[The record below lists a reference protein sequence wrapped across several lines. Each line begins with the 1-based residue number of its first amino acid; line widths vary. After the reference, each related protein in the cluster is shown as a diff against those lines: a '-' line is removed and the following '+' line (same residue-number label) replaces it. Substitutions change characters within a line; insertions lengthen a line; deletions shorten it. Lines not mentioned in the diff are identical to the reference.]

1 MKLFAH
7 RGFSGKFPEN
17 TPLAFHKT
25 AELDVFG
32 VEFDVHLTAD
42 RQLVVIHDETIDRTS
57 NGSGFVKDMT
67 LDELR
72 QYDYGSW
79 FGEQFAGE
87 IIPTLGEVFAIFKE
101 TEHILNIEIK
111 SDIFEYEGIENLISE
126 EINAVGLQERII
138 VSSFNHES
146 IQRFHQLQP
155 MIQTGVLF
163 GSLIVQLESYVK
175 SLPGDALHIPYYHTF
190 RGIIKEAIS
199 NGAIVRTFTVN
210 DETIARQLQTAG
222 VDAIFTD
229 MPDIM
234 LAALGK
240 NHTNH

>member
-17 TPLAFHKT
+17 TLLAFRKA

-42 RQLVVIHDETIDRTS
+42 GQLVVIQDETINRTS

-67 LDELR
+67 LQELR
-72 QYDYGSW
+72 RYDYGSW

-87 IIPTLGEVFAIFKE
+87 KIPTLREVLAVYKE
-101 TEHILNIEIK
+101 TDHMLNIEIK
-111 SDIFEYEGIENLISE
+111 SDIFEYEGIEQLISE
-126 EINAVGLQERII
+126 EISALDLQKRII

-155 MIQTGVLF
+155 AVQTGVLF
-163 GSLIVQLESYVK
+163 GSLIINIDSYVQA
-175 SLPGDALHIPYYHTF
+175 LPGNALHIHYAHMYRKT
-190 RGIIKEAIS
+190 IQKAME
-199 NGAIVRTFTVN
+199 NGCTVRAFTVN
-210 DETIARQLQTAG
+210 DAAIARQLQAAG
-222 VDAIFTD
+222 IDAVFTD
-229 MPDIM
+229 VPDII
-234 LAALGK
+234 LSGL
-240 NHTNH
+240 

>member
-17 TPLAFHKT
+17 TLLAFRKA

-42 RQLVVIHDETIDRTS
+42 QQLVVIHDETINRTS

-67 LDELR
+67 LEELR
-72 QYDYGSW
+72 QYDYGRW

-87 IIPTLGEVFAIFKE
+87 KIPTLEEVLAVFKE

-111 SDIFEYEGIENLISE
+111 SDIFEYEGIEQLISE
-126 EINAVGLQERII
+126 EIDTFKMQDRII
-138 VSSFNHES
+138 ISSFNHES

-155 MIQTGVLF
+155 TVQTGVLF
-163 GSLIVQLESYVK
+163 SSLVVQIEPYVA

-190 RGIIKEAIS
+190 RHIIKEAIS
-199 NGAIVRTFTVN
+199 NGAIIRTFTVN
-210 DETIARQLQTAG
+210 DGTLAKQLQMTG
-222 VDAIFTD
+222 IDAIFTD
-229 MPDIM
+229 VPDVI
-234 LAALGK
+234 LAALDE
-240 NHTNH
+240 NRTDR

>member
-17 TPLAFHKT
+17 TLLAFRKA

-42 RQLVVIHDETIDRTS
+42 GQLVVIHDETINRTS

-67 LDELR
+67 LEELR
-72 QYDYGSW
+72 RYDYGSW

-87 IIPTLGEVFAIFKE
+87 EIPTLREVLAVYKE
-101 TEHILNIEIK
+101 TDHMLNIEIK
-111 SDIFEYEGIENLISE
+111 SDIFEYEGIEQLISE
-126 EINAVGLQERII
+126 EINAYGLQKRII

-155 MIQTGVLF
+155 AVQTGVLF
-163 GSLIVQLESYVK
+163 GSLIVNIDSYVHA
-175 SLPGDALHIPYYHTF
+175 LPGDALHIHYAHMY
-190 RGIIKEAIS
+190 RKAIQRAIE
-199 NGAIVRTFTVN
+199 NGVTVRAFTVN
-210 DETIARQLQTAG
+210 DAAIARQLQATG
-222 VDAIFTD
+222 IDAVFTD
-229 MPDIM
+229 VPDII
-234 LAALGK
+234 LSGL
-240 NHTNH
+240 

>member
-17 TPLAFHKT
+17 TLFAFRKA

-42 RQLVVIHDETIDRTS
+42 RQLVVIHDETINRTS

-67 LDELR
+67 LEELR
-72 QYDYGSW
+72 QYDYGRW
-79 FGEQFAGE
+79 FGEHFAGE
-87 IIPTLGEVFAIFKE
+87 RIPTLREVLAVFKE

-111 SDIFEYEGIENLISE
+111 SDIFEYEGIEQLISE
-126 EINAVGLQERII
+126 EIDTFKMQDRII
-138 VSSFNHES
+138 ISSFNHES

-155 MIQTGVLF
+155 TVQTGVLF
-163 GSLIVQLESYVK
+163 SSLIVQIEPYAA

-190 RGIIKEAIS
+190 RHIIKEALS
-199 NGAIVRTFTVN
+199 NGAIIRTFTVN
-210 DETIARQLQTAG
+210 DGNLAKQLQTAG
-222 VDAIFTD
+222 IDAIFTD
-229 MPDIM
+229 VPDVI
-234 LAALGK
+234 LAALDVG
-240 NHTNH
+240 HTNR